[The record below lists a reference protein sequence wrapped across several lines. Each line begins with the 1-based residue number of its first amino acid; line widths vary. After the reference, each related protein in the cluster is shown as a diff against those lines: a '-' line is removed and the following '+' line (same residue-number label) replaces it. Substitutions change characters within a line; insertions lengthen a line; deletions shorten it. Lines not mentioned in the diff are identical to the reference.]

1 MHHRRTLVL
10 AVGALLLATPA
21 LSSCG
26 FNLATDRVN
35 TTQHGATNRDKDV
48 DVLAAVIIAEQ
59 PGSGTLSARLVN
71 NSTDATELEGIEGTG
86 TELSVSTIEP
96 TEIAEGGAL
105 DVADLGEGIRIDGDY
120 IAGDFVSLTM
130 TFSNG
135 DQVPLDVPVV
145 RACDVYADVEQA
157 PAVESEP
164 ASPETES
171 ASAEAYS
178 CETEAEGE
186 H

>member
-10 AVGALLLATPA
+10 AVGAVLLATPA

-26 FNLATDRVN
+26 FNYATDRIN
-35 TTQHGATNRDKDV
+35 TTQHGATNRDKSV

-71 NSTDATELEGIEGTG
+71 NDSEATELSSIEGA
-86 TELSVSTIEP
+86 ELTVSAIEP
-96 TEIAEGGAL
+96 TEIAAGRAL
-105 DVADLGEGIRIDGDY
+105 AVSDLGEGIRIDGDF

-130 TFSNG
+130 TFANG
-135 DQVPLDVPVV
+135 DQVALDVPVV
-145 RACDVYADVEQA
+145 KACDVYAEVEQA
-157 PAVESEP
+157 PAI
-164 ASPETES
+164 ASGES
-171 ASAEAYS
+171 AGAAEAYS
-178 CETEAEGE
+178 CETHDEGG

>member
-35 TTQHGATNRDKDV
+35 TTQHGATNRDKAV

-71 NSTDATELEGIEGTG
+71 NSTDTTELESIEGTG
-86 TELSVSTIEP
+86 TDLSVSTIEP
-96 TEIAEGGAL
+96 TEIPEGGAL
-105 DVADLGEGIRIDGDY
+105 DVADLGDGIRLDGDY
-120 IAGDFVSLTM
+120 IAGDFVSLTL

-145 RACDVYADVEQA
+145 KACDVYADVEQA
-157 PAVESEP
+157 PPVAS
-164 ASPETES
+164 ASPEGAETE
-171 ASAEAYS
+171 AEAYS
-178 CETEAEGE
+178 CETETEGE